1 MTISVRAATKDDAPI
16 VALFIVELARY
27 ERLEAEARPN
37 VAYLQEHLSEDA
49 NPRLQCLIAEQD
61 SEPIGFA
68 IYYFCYS
75 TFETNWG
82 IYVEDLFVRREHR
95 GKGAGKALLGRIGKI
110 ALEAGHKRVDL
121 NVLNWNQASIDVYER
136 LGALHLSEW
145 TRMRFGGYA
154 IRKLAR
160 REYEAR
166 RSGARALSR
175 SRDISIQPGP

>member
-1 MTISVRAATKDDAPI
+1 MGKAMTISVREATRDDAPI

-27 ERLEAEARPN
+27 ERLESEARPN
-37 VAYLQEHLSEDA
+37 VSHIEDHLDGSA
-49 NPRLQCLIAEQD
+49 NPRLHCLIAED
-61 SEPIGFA
+61 KGEPVGFA

-82 IYVEDLFVRREHR
+82 IYVEDLFVRGEHR
-95 GKGAGKALLGRIGKI
+95 GKGAGKALLGRIGTI
-110 ALEAGHKRVDL
+110 ALEGGHRRVDL

-160 REYEAR
+160 QE
-166 RSGARALSR
+166 
-175 SRDISIQPGP
+175 

>member
-1 MTISVRAATKDDAPI
+1 MAISVRKATQDDAQI

-27 ERLEAEARPN
+27 ERLESEARPH
-37 VAYLQEHLSEDA
+37 VAHLQEHLSDIA
-49 NPRLQCLIAEQD
+49 NPRLHCLIAD
-61 SEPIGFA
+61 DGSEPIGFA

-82 IYVEDLFVRREHR
+82 IYVEDLFVRAEHR
-95 GKGAGKALLGRIGKI
+95 GKGAGKALFRRIGEI
-110 ALEAGHKRVDL
+110 ALAGGHRRVDL

-160 REYEAR
+160 QE
-166 RSGARALSR
+166 
-175 SRDISIQPGP
+175 